1 MSVSEARQYDVRSMS
16 TLRNNP
22 ISIAS
27 KDLNKI
33 YVMNFN
39 DNLDLV
45 DEASKSSEYTQ
56 IMPDSR

>member
-1 MSVSEARQYDVRSMS
+1 MN
-16 TLRNNP
+16 NNP
-22 ISIAS
+22 ISIAT

-33 YVMNFN
+33 YVVNHN

-56 IMPDSR
+56 VVPDSR